1 MIRRPP
7 RSTLFPYTTLFR
19 SGEGP
24 CEPVRRGA
32 ERARTDRQARVGER
46 QRRGR
51 RRGVHGRHRPH
62 GERQTPRDTAD
73 RADCHA
79 HRQAQRRPGCRARAR
94 TGARRDRALRRAAPL
109 SAGARGPQHSHDLR
123 TRATPRGRASRLER
137 RGRSR
142 QAGVAQLRVALRAGR
157 SVSRYRHPARN
168 GRDAR
173 LGGNEAVAEGTGT
186 ESCRSLTAT
195 RPVAR
200 TAADSSPCSRI
211 LAMRRLLVLGMTVGL
226 TAPPTVAQDP
236 GRSRQT
242 AIVTAAARVAPA
254 VVSVNVLRRE
264 RRVAADPFDLFFMP
278 RGYEQTV
285 EGYGSGFI
293 VPPDGLVITNQHVT
307 QGAEQIVVTARD
319 GRDFAANA
327 LGEVVGVNSNILTPS
342 GGSVGVG
349 FAIPIERAVRVAD
362 ELRRF
367 GTVRRAWVG
376 LDVAGAE
383 DLRGWKR
390 VGGLRVTQVAE
401 NGPAAGAGIADGD
414 GLLVGKGHRLRK
426 RLDGEAVLL
435 DTGPGDS
442 LTVSYRHAGQARTA
456 RLTVTDL
463 PTTLA
468 EKVAIL
474 GGMKVVTVTDAV
486 RAERGIQSDHGA
498 LIYDIPDEM
507 QRATGLRSGD
517 VVLQIN
523 RAKIAGAE
531 DLRRAFS
538 TAAGGG
544 AVTVC

>member
-1 MIRRPP
+1 MVGAAAA
-7 RSTLFPYTTLFR
+7 L
-19 SGEGP
+19 GP
-24 CEPVRRGA
+24 AGPL
-32 ERARTDRQARVGER
+32 
-46 QRRGR
+46 
-51 RRGVHGRHRPH
+51 VH
-62 GERQTPRDTAD
+62 
-73 RADCHA
+73 
-79 HRQAQRRPGCRARAR
+79 
-94 TGARRDRALRRAAPL
+94 
-109 SAGARGPQHSHDLR
+109 
-123 TRATPRGRASRLER
+123 
-137 RGRSR
+137 
-142 QAGVAQLRVALRAGR
+142 
-157 SVSRYRHPARN
+157 
-168 GRDAR
+168 
-173 LGGNEAVAEGTGT
+173 
-186 ESCRSLTAT
+186 
-195 RPVAR
+195 
-200 TAADSSPCSRI
+200 
-211 LAMRRLLVLGMTVGL
+211 
-226 TAPPTVAQDP
+226 AQDLV
-236 GRSRQT
+236 RSRQT

-264 RRVAADPFDLFFMP
+264 RQMAADPFDLFFMP

-293 VPPDGLVITNQHVT
+293 ISPDGVVITNQHVT
-307 QGAEQIVVTARD
+307 QGAEQIVITTRG
-319 GRDFAANA
+319 GRDFPAKLLGEDPLTDIAVLKVSGSDLPVAPLGKSTDLQIGEWVVAVGNPFAYLLGNTEPTVTAGVVSAVGRNLLPSERQSGIYVGMIQTDAAINPGNSGGPLANA

-414 GLLVGKGHRLRK
+414 VLLVAKGHRLRTF
-426 RLDGEAVLL
+426 LDWEAVLL

-498 LIYDIPDEM
+498 LIYDTPDEM
-507 QRATGLRSGD
+507 QQATGLRSGD

-523 RAKIAGAE
+523 RAKIARDEA
-531 DLRRAFS
+531 LRRAFS
-538 TAAGGG
+538 IAAGGD
-544 AVTVC
+544 AVTVWFERGGRLGRTAFYVR